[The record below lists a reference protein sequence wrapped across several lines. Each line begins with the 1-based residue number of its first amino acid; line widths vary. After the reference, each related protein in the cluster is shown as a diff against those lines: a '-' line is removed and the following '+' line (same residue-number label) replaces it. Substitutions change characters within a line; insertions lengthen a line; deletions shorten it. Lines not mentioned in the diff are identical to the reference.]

1 MTAQTVVLAEGLEK
15 SYSRHR
21 VIDGVSF
28 TLPQGV
34 CLALLGHN
42 GAGKTTLMKMMLGV
56 TRPTAG
62 RLELFGRTPATAGMA
77 FRRQLGFLPENVA
90 FYDEMTGLDTLIY
103 FARLKGVNAAHCRER
118 LAQVGLTEAASRRV
132 KTYSKGMRQRLGLA
146 QALLG
151 RPGLLLLDEPTTGM
165 DPMVRQEFF
174 RIIQEVRTSGGTVI
188 LSSHILT
195 ELEAHTDL
203 VAILCQGRLTAFGPL
218 ETLRHQV
225 NAPVRLRLG
234 VIDDPRNLLSR
245 LGDPTHVR
253 VDEHTVDIFCSA
265 QDKMTLLRR
274 ITQLEMVRDI
284 EIYPPTLEV
293 IYGHLSNPGGAT
305 TCIP

>member
-1 MTAQTVVLAEGLEK
+1 MTTHTVVLAEGLEK
-15 SYSRHR
+15 SYDRHR
-21 VIDGVSF
+21 VIDGVSL

-62 RLELFGRTPATAGMA
+62 RLELFGCTPATAGMA
-77 FRRQLGFLPENVA
+77 FRRRLGFLPENVA
-90 FYDEMTGLDTLIY
+90 FYDEMTGLDTLTY
-103 FARLKGVNAAHCRER
+103 LARLKGVNVARCREW

-174 RIIQEVRTSGGTVI
+174 QIIREVCASGGTVI

-203 VAILCQGRLTAFGPL
+203 IAILCQGRLTAFGSL

-225 NAPVRLRLG
+225 NAPVRLRLS
-234 VIDDPRNLLSR
+234 VADNPMNLLSQ
-245 LGDPTHVR
+245 LGDPTSTR
-253 VDEHTVDIFCSA
+253 VDEQTVDIFCST

-274 ITQLEMVRDI
+274 ITQIESVRDI
-284 EIYPPTLEV
+284 EIHPPTLEV
-293 IYGHLSNPGGAT
+293 VYAHLSNPGREP
-305 TCIP
+305 TCTP

>member
-1 MTAQTVVLAEGLEK
+1 MTTQTVVLAEGLEK
-15 SYSRHR
+15 SYDSHR

-62 RLELFGRTPATAGMA
+62 RLELFGCTPATADMA

-90 FYDEMTGLDTLIY
+90 FYDEMTGLDTLTY
-103 FARLKGVNAAHCRER
+103 LARLKGVNAAHCRER

-174 RIIQEVRTSGGTVI
+174 QIIQEICTSGGTVI

-203 VAILCQGRLTAFGPL
+203 LAILCQGRLTAFGSL

-225 NAPVRLRLG
+225 NAPVRLRLR
-234 VIDDPRNLLSR
+234 VADNPMNLLSL
-245 LGDPTHVR
+245 LGDPTSTR
-253 VDEHTVDIFCSA
+253 VDEHTVDIFCST

-274 ITQLEMVRDI
+274 IAQIESVRDI
-284 EIYPPTLEV
+284 EIHPPTLEAV
-293 IYGHLSNPGGAT
+293 YAHLSNTGRET
-305 TCIP
+305 TCTP